1 MSRFKK
7 LTHSLASGYL
17 FLGATTFQALVS
29 VRLALHYLSLK
40 EFGLWNLVLQIS
52 GYLLLIDLGM
62 SGSISRI
69 LIDHKD
75 RPADR
80 VYGAIIKTGAVVLLT
95 QGVIIALGGTVLSF
109 WLPSLFAAPAGH
121 QRDFQLLVA
130 GQCVVMGSLFVGRIF
145 NHILQAH
152 QRYDACNYALMA
164 GVVVNLGVM
173 WLGFA
178 MGWGL
183 YSLLVA
189 SAVGQLA
196 TTGLTGMAVIG
207 LNLFPPAGAWG
218 RANRKTF
225 HE

>member
-1 MSRFKK
+1 
-7 LTHSLASGYL
+7 
-17 FLGATTFQALVS
+17 
-29 VRLALHYLSLK
+29 
-40 EFGLWNLVLQIS
+40 
-52 GYLLLIDLGM
+52 
-62 SGSISRI
+62 
-69 LIDHKD
+69 
-75 RPADR
+75 
-80 VYGAIIKTGAVVLLT
+80 
-95 QGVIIALGGTVLSF
+95 
-109 WLPSLFAAPAGH
+109 
-121 QRDFQLLVA
+121 
-130 GQCVVMGSLFVGRIF
+130 VMGSLFVGRIF

-225 HE
+225 HELFSYGRELFLLSVGLQLVSASQVIIISRALGFDAAAI